1 MAFLFSLVAGVKTSS
16 GNLGKVFDCRL
27 NGKRPLSQTCCSAV
41 LGDTSFTETLS
52 RSSLQTEGVFRIA
65 AESAEEEY
73 IRSMLNKGEE
83 PPNTEV
89 HVLAGLIKVNKQS
102 FLMKRCFAL

>member
-1 MAFLFSLVAGVKTSS
+1 M
-16 GNLGKVFDCRL
+16 
-27 NGKRPLSQTCCSAV
+27 
-41 LGDTSFTETLS
+41 
-52 RSSLQTEGVFRIA
+52 QTEGVFRIA

-89 HVLAGLIKVNKQS
+89 HVLAGLIKVNKHS
-102 FLMKRCFAL
+102 FFLEESIALRIDFVTAQFT